1 MKIKTGWMVAVLM
14 TCAGSAFAAGS
25 PGGVSV
31 DEIVRK
37 ANHMAL
43 YQGEDGRGR
52 VEMVITDRQGRTR
65 KRVFAML
72 RKDDGEGDRDQ
83 RYYVLFHEPADVRRT
98 VFMVHKH
105 AAPGKDDDR
114 WLYLPGLDLVK
125 RIASSDKRTSFV
137 GSDFLYE
144 DISGRSVTED
154 RHELLRTT
162 DRHYVVKNV
171 PKQPHTVEFAYYLAY
186 VDRKSFMPV
195 KMEFFKKADR
205 LYRVIEVERL
215 ENVAAREKGRAVG
228 YPTVMK
234 TVAQDLDTGSRTEM
248 VFSAVGYNSGLK
260 DDLFSE
266 RYLRKPPREAVR

>member
-1 MKIKTGWMVAVLM
+1 MLKRTGLVMVGLGLL
-14 TCAGSAFAAGS
+14 AGAGIAGEL
-25 PGGVSV
+25 PKEMSV
-31 DEIVRK
+31 DDIVKR

-43 YQGEDGRGR
+43 YQGMDGKGK
-52 VEMVITDRQGRTR
+52 VSMVITDRQGRTR
-65 KRVFAML
+65 KREFTML
-72 RKDDGEGDRDQ
+72 RKDEGASDLDQ
-83 RYYVLFHEPADVRRT
+83 KYFVLFNEPADVRKM

-105 AAPGKDDDR
+105 AAPGNEDDR

-125 RIASSDKRTSFV
+125 RIAASDKRTSFV

-154 RHELLRTT
+154 RHELFRTT
-162 DRHYVVKNV
+162 DSHYVVKNV
-171 PKQPHTVEFAYYLAY
+171 PKQPQSVEFAYYLAY

-215 ENVAAREKGRAVG
+215 ENVTARENGRAVG

-234 TVAQDLDTGSRTEM
+234 TVARDLDTGSRTEM
-248 VFSAVGYNSGLK
+248 VFSAVAYNNGLR
-260 DDLFSE
+260 DDLFTE